1 MSPIESEVAGSH
13 YAAMVVRFLVHMAS
27 IFDRLPA
34 LVGFSVQERI
44 TLGAGREAARLD
56 AELSVADVSLHT
68 WPGES
73 TQAPGDEIA
82 AALVQLLEEH
92 PAARKM
98 LRGFAFARA
107 FH

>member
-1 MSPIESEVAGSH
+1 MSPIESAAPRSQDEV
-13 YAAMVVRFLVHMAS
+13 MVVRFLVHMAA

-34 LVGFSVQERI
+34 LVGFSVQERV
-44 TLGAGREAARLD
+44 TLSAGREAARLD
-56 AELSVADVSLHT
+56 AELSVADVSLHA

-73 TQAPGDEIA
+73 TQAPGEEIA
-82 AALVQLLEEH
+82 AALVELLEEH
-92 PAARKM
+92 PAARKL